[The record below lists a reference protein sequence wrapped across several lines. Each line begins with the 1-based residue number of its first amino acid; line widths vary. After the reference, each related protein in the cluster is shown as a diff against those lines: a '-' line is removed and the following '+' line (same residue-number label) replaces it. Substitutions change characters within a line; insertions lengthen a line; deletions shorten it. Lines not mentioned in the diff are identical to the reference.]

1 MAKILKLVCLMMVVT
16 LVLLLG
22 AMAPIFGSFSEVSA
36 NEEPPP
42 EEPEE
47 VPEEEIVPEEPEPV
61 LEEEVIPTRLLVRDL
76 YITPVNAQPRQA
88 VAITAKVVNEGGIW
102 GSETVELI
110 IKGRFEQSQN
120 VGVSPGTAQPIS
132 FTVYKVEP
140 GEYKV
145 NIDGN
150 IGTFY
155 VTEEAPPPAPQ
166 KSGLLTGG
174 ELDTGGIIAMVVIG
188 IILVGGLTTAFM
200 LARRT

>member
-1 MAKILKLVCLMMVVT
+1 MAKTLKIVCLMMVVA

-36 NEEPPP
+36 NEEP
-42 EEPEE
+42 EE
-47 VPEEEIVPEEPEPV
+47 VPEEEVVPEEPEPV
-61 LEEEVIPTRLLVRDL
+61 LEEEAMPTRLLVRDL

-88 VAITAKVVNEGGIW
+88 VAITAKVVNEGGMW
-102 GSETVELI
+102 GAETVELI

-120 VGVSPGTAQPIS
+120 VGVSPGTAQS
-132 FTVYKVEP
+132 VNFTVYKVEP

-150 IGTFY
+150 TGTFY
-155 VTEEAPPPAPQ
+155 VMEKAPAPQ
-166 KSGLLTGG
+166 KPGLLVGG
-174 ELDTGGIIAMVVIG
+174 ELDTGGIIAIVVIG
-188 IILVGGLTTAFM
+188 IILVGGITTAFI